1 MESSQIFDNFISETV
16 SDLSAFFERQQS
28 EIRSMLRS
36 FFENAQVGM
45 TKEHYFEVCEAVGSQ
60 PIESEI
66 PIEYDDLP
74 IDIQLALDVYYKLRD
89 EWDYMNGN
97 YIGKSFNGFKDILDI
112 LEVPLDDR
120 KTILEYINVVDG
132 IRKIF
137 SLKVSRKQNQISKNQ
152 KAAW

>member
-1 MESSQIFDNFISETV
+1 
-16 SDLSAFFERQQS
+16 
-28 EIRSMLRS
+28 MLRS

-132 IRKIF
+132 IRKDIF
-137 SLKVSRKQNQISKNQ
+137 AKSKPKTESNQQKP

>member
-1 MESSQIFDNFISETV
+1 
-16 SDLSAFFERQQS
+16 
-28 EIRSMLRS
+28 MLRS

-45 TKEHYFEVCEAVGSQ
+45 TKEHYIEACEAVGSQ

-132 IRKIF
+132 IRKDIF
-137 SLKVSRKQNQISKNQ
+137 AKSKPKTESNQQKP